1 MDGDFCNKV
10 SSKYDRKVYTCY
22 INPAATVEDPDA
34 ARTYTTF
41 DDFPTTLA
49 ALGCTID
56 GNRLGLGT
64 NLFSS
69 TPTLVEQYGVSEV
82 NTELARR
89 SAKDLKKSKPKMHVS
104 TVGENVVFTVDHV
117 DDINDEIG
125 ALYISVFNDA
135 GERLFLR
142 AAEKREDGSWTLTMD
157 KSAFGGDS
165 TLKYKLHVD
174 SEAGDVYIDN
184 GTRFTIP

>member
-1 MDGDFCNKV
+1 MENKSGISQHV
-10 SSKYDRKVYTCY
+10 LQV
-22 INPAATVEDPDA
+22 
-34 ARTYTTF
+34 
-41 DDFPTTLA
+41 
-49 ALGCTID
+49 
-56 GNRLGLGT
+56 
-64 NLFSS
+64 
-69 TPTLVEQYGVSEV
+69 
-82 NTELARR
+82 
-89 SAKDLKKSKPKMHVS
+89 AKDLKKSKPKMHVS
-104 TVGENVVFTVDHV
+104 TVGENVVFTVDNV

-157 KSAFGGDS
+157 KAAFGGDS